1 MLKRFS
7 SVVWEACTVQ
17 NIAISVGIVMGLV
30 IRYKLVSWLIS
41 NNETILKGAMIR
53 KTPQVSVKKEIHCKV
68 I

>member
-41 NNETILKGAMIR
+41 NNETILKGAILQ
-53 KTPQVSVKKEIHCKV
+53 KD
-68 I
+68 